1 MRIDGLQLREG
12 SYITNMSIAAG
23 SAFPNSPNTGEL
35 FYRTDSENVGLH
47 VYDSSNTSWNKCFTS
62 GDVALSLP
70 ANTTPGTYK
79 SVTVNNQGIVSAG
92 TNPTTL
98 AGYGIVDAQALDA
111 DLTAIAA
118 LAGTSGLLKKTAA
131 DTWTL
136 DTNTYLTSNQT
147 ITLTG
152 GVTGSGTGT
161 FAVAVVT
168 NANLTGPVTSVGN
181 ATAIAN
187 GAITNAMLANGAV
200 ANLSGTNTGDQTS
213 VSGNAGTAT
222 ALQTARTIAGTSF
235 DGTANIDITYA
246 NLTGLPTL
254 GTAAAKNIPAT
265 GDASATEVVY
275 GTDTRLTNARVASG
289 GNAATVTNGVY
300 TTDTGTVTN
309 IMLAGSIA
317 NAKLLNSS
325 VTVGST
331 SIALGATSTTLAGL
345 TSVTSTQFV
354 GALNGTVGVI
364 TPATGSFTIV
374 NATGSIISNSNIA
387 ISNGGAIAE
396 MYFNSGIT
404 KIESNATGSSIAI
417 VPSNTIVGVFSTS
430 GLAVTGTI
438 TGTSFN
444 SITGLSSTLPAAP
457 GSATIGVSTTAARS
471 DHVHAL
477 QTSVSGSAA
486 TLATGR
492 TFSLSTDATG
502 TSAAFDGSANVT
514 IPMTLATV
522 NSNVGSF
529 GSATQ
534 VASITLDA
542 KGRATAAS
550 NVSIAIPTSA
560 VTSGTFADARI
571 ATSNITQ
578 HQASLTI
585 AETQITDGTLLARN
599 AGNETISGNWTFSNV
614 VTGVTPSAASHL
626 TTKAYV
632 DGLATGLDTK
642 ASCRAATTANITLS
656 GTQTIDGVAVIAGN
670 RVLVKDQSTATQ
682 NGIYDVAAGAWVR
695 SADADNLPGTEVTA
709 GMYTFISE
717 GTVNADT
724 GWTLSTNDTVVL
736 GTTPLTFTQFTGLG
750 QISAGA
756 GLTKTG
762 SVIDIGTASASRI
775 VINTDNIDLATAGT
789 AGTYR
794 SVTTDAYGRVISG
807 TNPTTL
813 AGYGITDAVTSVS
826 VVTANG
832 VSGSVTATTTP
843 AITLTLGAIT
853 PTSVTATGQIAAG
866 NATGFYLN
874 QVGTRSWNITATGG
888 NLNINSGD
896 GDGTVST
903 NANLYF
909 NGTLSGGVTAGGR
922 LFYTDGSV
930 IKTKISS
937 SDAAWASMTMYEA
950 ASSTLSLGAFGAY
963 GTTKD
968 TAAYSYVAAQ
978 GQDYNNASLKVTPT
992 QVLIT
997 GTLRAGDTY
1006 YGVTAIERTV
1016 PYVNGIKIKTTIEWA
1031 NNSFFELHIHGYH
1044 YRQGTTVDLRIC
1056 AYAYSTGGAPIN
1068 YSATSAGGWAPTI
1081 TLVNESGFIS
1091 IVLGVNKQD
1100 GYFLQCSV
1108 DLTSQVVPNLT
1119 GWTVVDETGTG
1130 LSVQYKSDFGYA
1142 TVNNLGMQVLG
1153 GVALTTS
1160 DALGGLVV
1168 SGAAQSSIFNNTIG
1182 TYSTWQHNS
1191 TSVGDIGT
1199 GNQVISGGSSAD
1211 FGVTSRAGKLVLG
1224 TGSIARATI
1233 DTSGN
1238 LGLGVTP
1245 SAWNGF
1251 KAFEFGAG
1259 NALMSGSS
1267 GFSQLYL
1274 LNNAYYNGSAYI
1286 YKNTQAAAMYQ
1297 HNQGAHSWHTAPS
1310 GTAGNAITFTQA
1322 MTLNASG
1329 NLGLG
1334 AVPSAF
1340 FLDAGP
1346 ALQINK
1352 FSIQQTG
1359 GFDVTALTT
1368 NGYQSS
1374 SGVMKYIGTASA
1386 TRYRHANGAHYWDKA
1401 PSGTA
1406 DTVIAFTQQ
1415 MILDVNSNLAVTG
1428 SVNTA
1433 TGLNITGY
1441 GGFFNGA
1448 NKFGIDHISGT
1459 SRFYSSGPNTTTR
1472 GTFEFHP
1479 TSSDGTLD
1487 FIAMKVFSDG
1497 RLHLTQSSA
1506 NQVLQSFTGV
1516 GGTNAYVD
1524 FAAVEIGGQTSNGA
1538 WLRWTRDGSQ
1548 ARDFSIHTTDTAA
1561 TSFKTLTATSTGIQI
1576 NGTVTTT
1583 GGVDKLKTAS
1593 GAVSVA
1599 AATAPTTGQVLTAT
1613 SATTATWQ
1621 ASSTVAA
1628 AGTLTGTTLA
1638 ANVVNSSLTSLG
1650 TLTSPLSVNAVT
1662 QDTMTTAVTTTSATV
1677 VDSVSSSAFRTA
1689 KYIVQVTDSTNSQY
1703 HAVEILVIHDGTT
1716 VYKTEYGEITT
1727 AASLGTFDA
1736 AIVTGTL
1743 RLSFTAVAATTKS
1756 VKVYRAAITA

>member
-1 MRIDGLQLREG
+1 MRIDGIQLREG
-12 SYITNMSIAAG
+12 SSVTNMVIASG
-23 SAFPNSPNTGEL
+23 SAFPSSPNTGEL
-35 FYRTDSENVGLH
+35 FYRTDGANKGLY
-47 VYDSSNTSWNKCFTS
+47 VYEGSNSSWNKHFNANDAALALPNATS
-62 GDVALSLP
+62 
-70 ANTTPGTYK
+70 PGTYK
-79 SVTVNNQGIVSAG
+79 SVTVSDQGIVTSG
-92 TNPTTL
+92 TNPNTL
-98 AGYGIVDAQALDA
+98 AGYGITDAQPLDA
-111 DLTAIAA
+111 DLTAIAV
-118 LAGTSGLLKKTAA
+118 LPGSSGFLKKNAPDA
-131 DTWTL
+131 WTL
-136 DTNTYLTSNQT
+136 DTNTYLTGNQN

-152 GVTGSGTGT
+152 GISGSGATNINAT
-161 FAVAVVT
+161 VIT
-168 NANLTGPVTSVGN
+168 NANLTGVVTSEGN
-181 ATAIAN
+181 ATSIAN
-187 GAITNAMLANGAV
+187 GAISNAMLAND
-200 ANLSGTNTGDQTS
+200 S
-213 VSGNAGTAT
+213 
-222 ALQTARTIAGTSF
+222 I
-235 DGTANIDITYA
+235 
-246 NLTGLPTL
+246 TL
-254 GTAAAKNIPAT
+254 G
-265 GDASATEVVY
+265 S
-275 GTDTRLTNARVASG
+275 TN
-289 GNAATVTNGVY
+289 
-300 TTDTGTVTN
+300 
-309 IMLAGSIA
+309 
-317 NAKLLNSS
+317 
-325 VTVGST
+325 
-331 SIALGATSTTLAGL
+331 IALGATSTTLAGL
-345 TSVTSTQFV
+345 DSVTSAQFV
-354 GALNGTVGVI
+354 GALNGSVGAI
-364 TPATGSFTIV
+364 TPNSGVFTSVSASGKISSTTDSTSPADGSAYFYKSSTGAVVSGYQVIIETGLAGNRSTKATFDNIGNLGLGNIPSAWSFGGNIQMTSAACLTFNGPSYIGSNFYNNGGWRYTDTAPSSIYSQTSGRHIWSNAVSGSIGALISFVQGMELDANNNLIV
-374 NATGSIISNSNIA
+374 TGSIS
-387 ISNGGAIAE
+387 
-396 MYFNSGIT
+396 
-404 KIESNATGSSIAI
+404 
-417 VPSNTIVGVFSTS
+417 
-430 GLAVTGTI
+430 
-438 TGTSFN
+438 GTSFN
-444 SITGLSSTLPAAP
+444 SITGLSSTLPAAA
-457 GSATIGVSTTAARS
+457 GTAAIGVSTTAARS
-471 DHVHAL
+471 DHVHGL
-477 QTSVSGSAA
+477 QTSVSGTAGS
-486 TLATGR
+486 LATGR

-571 ATSNITQ
+571 ATSNVTQ
-578 HQASLTI
+578 HQASLSI

-695 SADADNLPGTEVTA
+695 SDDADNLPGAEVTA

-762 SVIDIGTASASRI
+762 SVIDIGTASAARI
-775 VINTDNIDLATAGT
+775 VVNADNIDLATAGT

-794 SVTTDAYGRVISG
+794 SVTTDAYGRVTNG

-813 AGYGITDAVTSVS
+813 AGYGITDAVTAVS

-832 VSGSVTATTTP
+832 VSGSVTSTTTP

-937 SDAAWASMTMYEA
+937 SDAAWASMTLYEA

-1160 DALGGLVV
+1160 DGLGGLVV

-1233 DTSGN
+1233 DASGN

-1245 SAWNGF
+1245 SAWASGT
-1251 KAFEFGAG
+1251 AIEMG
-1259 NALMSGSS
+1259 NRHAWTKYG
-1267 GFSQLYL
+1267 YL
-1274 LNNAYYNGSAYI
+1274 LNGYFDGTNYRYRDTATAGLYSISG
-1286 YKNTQAAAMYQ
+1286 NT
-1297 HNQGAHSWHTAPS
+1297 HSWHTAPS

-1334 AVPSAF
+1334 VTPSVWASNTRAIEYVYTSAGMDHNGAAF
-1340 FLDAGP
+1340 MAFNAYRGVSNWVYKSTDQAG
-1346 ALQINK
+1346 NY
-1352 FSIQQTG
+1352 T
-1359 GFDVTALTT
+1359 
-1368 NGYQSS
+1368 
-1374 SGVMKYIGTASA
+1374 IGTDG
-1386 TRYRHANGAHYWDKA
+1386 NHYWYTA
-1401 PSGTA
+1401 PSGTVGTA
-1406 DTVIAFTQQ
+1406 ITFTQA
-1415 MILDVNSNLAVTG
+1415 MSLDLSSTLTVAGAVK
-1428 SVNTA
+1428 SA
-1433 TGLNITGY
+1433 TGLNITGN
-1441 GGFFNGA
+1441 GGFYNAA
-1448 NKFGIDHISGT
+1448 NKFGIDHISGA
-1459 SRFYSSGPNTTTR
+1459 SRFYSSGPDTVTR

-1497 RLHLTQSSA
+1497 RLHLTQSST
-1506 NQVLQSFTGV
+1506 NQVVQSFTGI
-1516 GGTNAYVD
+1516 GGTNNYVD
-1524 FAAVEIGGQTSNGA
+1524 FAAVEIGGQTANGA

-1583 GGVDKLKTAS
+1583 GGVDKLTTAS

-1662 QDTMTTAVTTTSATV
+1662 QDTTTTAVTTTSATV

-1716 VYKTEYGEITT
+1716 VFKTEYGEITT

>member
-152 GVTGSGTGT
+152 GVTGSGTT
-161 FAVAVVT
+161 SINATVVT
-168 NANLTGPVTSVGN
+168 NANLTGVVTSVGN
-181 ATAIAN
+181 ATSIAN
-187 GAITNAMLANGAV
+187 GAISNGMLANG
-200 ANLSGTNTGDQTS
+200 S
-213 VSGNAGTAT
+213 
-222 ALQTARTIAGTSF
+222 I
-235 DGTANIDITYA
+235 
-246 NLTGLPTL
+246 TL
-254 GTAAAKNIPAT
+254 G
-265 GDASATEVVY
+265 S
-275 GTDTRLTNARVASG
+275 
-289 GNAATVTNGVY
+289 
-300 TTDTGTVTN
+300 TN
-309 IMLAGSIA
+309 IVL
-317 NAKLLNSS
+317 
-325 VTVGST
+325 GST
-331 SIALGATSTTLAGL
+331 TTTLAGL
-345 TSVTSTQFV
+345 ISVTSTGFT
-354 GALNGTVGVI
+354 GALNGTVGATTPNTGVFTSVSVSGKISSTTDSTSPADGSAYFYKSSPGAVVSGYQVI
-364 TPATGSFTIV
+364 IETGLAGNRTTKATFDNIGNLGLGNIPSAWSFGGNIQMTSAACLTFNGPSYIGSNFYNNGGWRYTDTAPSSIYSQTSGRHIWSNAVSGSIGALISFVQGMELDANNNLIV
-374 NATGSIISNSNIA
+374 TGSIS
-387 ISNGGAIAE
+387 
-396 MYFNSGIT
+396 
-404 KIESNATGSSIAI
+404 
-417 VPSNTIVGVFSTS
+417 
-430 GLAVTGTI
+430 
-438 TGTSFN
+438 GTSFN
-444 SITGLSSTLPAAP
+444 SITGLSSTLPAAA
-457 GSATIGVSTTAARS
+457 GTAAIGVSTTAARS
-471 DHVHAL
+471 DHVHGL
-477 QTSVSGSAA
+477 QTSVSGTAGS
-486 TLATGR
+486 LATGR

-571 ATSNITQ
+571 ATSNVTQ

-632 DGLATGLDTK
+632 DGLVTGLDTK

-670 RVLVKDQSTATQ
+670 RVLVKDQSTASQ

-695 SADADNLPGTEVTA
+695 SADADNLPGAEVTA

-794 SVTTDAYGRVISG
+794 SVTTDAYGRVTNG

-813 AGYGITDAVTSVS
+813 AGYGITDAVTAVS

-832 VSGSVTATTTP
+832 VSGSVTSTTTP

-853 PTSVTATGQIAAG
+853 PTSVTATGQIAA
-866 NATGFYLN
+866 
-874 QVGTRSWNITATGG
+874 
-888 NLNINSGD
+888 
-896 GDGTVST
+896 
-903 NANLYF
+903 
-909 NGTLSGGVTAGGR
+909 
-922 LFYTDGSV
+922 
-930 IKTKISS
+930 
-937 SDAAWASMTMYEA
+937 
-950 ASSTLSLGAFGAY
+950 
-963 GTTKD
+963 
-968 TAAYSYVAAQ
+968 
-978 GQDYNNASLKVTPT
+978 
-992 QVLIT
+992 
-997 GTLRAGDTY
+997 
-1006 YGVTAIERTV
+1006 
-1016 PYVNGIKIKTTIEWA
+1016 
-1031 NNSFFELHIHGYH
+1031 
-1044 YRQGTTVDLRIC
+1044 
-1056 AYAYSTGGAPIN
+1056 
-1068 YSATSAGGWAPTI
+1068 
-1081 TLVNESGFIS
+1081 
-1091 IVLGVNKQD
+1091 
-1100 GYFLQCSV
+1100 
-1108 DLTSQVVPNLT
+1108 
-1119 GWTVVDETGTG
+1119 
-1130 LSVQYKSDFGYA
+1130 
-1142 TVNNLGMQVLG
+1142 
-1153 GVALTTS
+1153 
-1160 DALGGLVV
+1160 
-1168 SGAAQSSIFNNTIG
+1168 QSSIFNNTTG
-1182 TYSTWQHNS
+1182 TSSTWQHNS

-1245 SAWNGF
+1245 SAWSASAR
-1251 KAFEFGAG
+1251 AFQFGSLG
-1259 NALMSGSS
+1259 MLFQNASGYPELAFNTYQNTSNI
-1267 GFSQLYL
+1267 YT
-1274 LNNAYYNGSAYI
+1274 
-1286 YKNTQAAAMYQ
+1286 YKNTDVATRYIQSNGSHQ
-1297 HNQGAHSWHTAPS
+1297 WFSAPS

-1334 AVPSAF
+1334 VTPTAF

-1352 FSIQQTG
+1352 FSIQQIG

-1374 SGVMKYIGTASA
+1374 AGVMKYIGTASA

-1415 MILDVNSNLAVTG
+1415 MILDVNSNLAVIG

-1433 TGLNITGY
+1433 TGLNITGN

-1459 SRFYSSGPNTTTR
+1459 SRFYSSGPDTTTR
-1472 GTFEFHP
+1472 GVFEFHP
-1479 TSSDGTLD
+1479 ISSNGSLD
-1487 FIAMKVFSDG
+1487 FIAMKLFDNG
-1497 RLHLTQSSA
+1497 RLHLTASTT

-1524 FAAVEIGGQTSNGA
+1524 FAAVEIGGQTANGA
-1538 WLRWTRDGSQ
+1538 WLRWTRGGSND
-1548 ARDFSIHTTDTAA
+1548 RVFSIHTTNSSA
-1561 TSFKTLTATSTGIQI
+1561 TPFKTLTADHTGIQI
-1576 NGTVTTT
+1576 IGAVTTT
-1583 GGVDKLKTAS
+1583 GGVDKLTTAS

-1650 TLTSPLSVNAVT
+1650 TLTSPLSINAVT
-1662 QDTMTTAVTTTSATV
+1662 QDTTTTAVTTTSATV

-1743 RLSFTAVAATTKS
+1743 RLSFTATAATTKS